1 MNSGQKT
8 EAFTI
13 RADAEKV
20 IALDALAAQQDRSRN
35 YIVNQAIDYLLEL
48 NQWQIDKIQAGQQ
61 AVQQKDFA
69 SKDQVEAVF
78 NKYAPRDQ
86 S

>member
-20 IALDALAAQQDRSRN
+20 VALDALAAQQDRSRN

-48 NQWQIDKIQAGQQ
+48 NQWQIEKIHAGQE
-61 AVQQKDFA
+61 AVKQKDYA
-69 SKDQVEAVF
+69 SKEQVEAVF
-78 NKYAPRDQ
+78 NKYAPRNQ